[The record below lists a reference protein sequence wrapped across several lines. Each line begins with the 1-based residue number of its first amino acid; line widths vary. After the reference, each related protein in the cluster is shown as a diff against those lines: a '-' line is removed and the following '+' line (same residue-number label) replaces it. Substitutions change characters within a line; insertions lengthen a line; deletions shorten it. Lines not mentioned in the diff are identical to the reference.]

1 VLILA
6 IILIGLAAGW
16 IAHLLVGRGEPNWG
30 QLFLVGIAGS
40 FLGGLLGSMIFGDGL
55 ALRPSGLIG
64 SAIGAT
70 LVLLLLRVIGER
82 PRRAQ
87 P

>member
-16 IAHLLVGRGEPNWG
+16 IAHLLVGRGQPNWG